1 MIMLDIRH
9 QSITS
14 EDGKPVGVILDIDTF
29 QRIEAIIEDYGLSHL
44 MGEAEGDE
52 ELGREDAVQLY
63 KSTINGP
70 NNG

>member
-1 MIMLDIRH
+1 MFDIRH

-29 QRIEAIIEDYGLSHL
+29 QRIETIIEDYGLAHL
-44 MGEAEGDE
+44 MSEAEDDE
-52 ELGREDAVQLY
+52 ELGREDALKFY
-63 KSTINGP
+63 KSTIISL

>member
-1 MIMLDIRH
+1 MLDIRR

-29 QRIEAIIEDYGLSHL
+29 QKIETIIEDYGLAHL
-44 MGEAEGDE
+44 MSEAEEDE
-52 ELGREDAVQLY
+52 ELEVKDAINQY
-63 KSTINGP
+63 QSTLSRQ